1 MGNYIGKVAAV
12 FTANTS
18 GLVAGTREATAALS
32 KMQSGVSK
40 ISTGVNALV
49 ALQGAQMFAG
59 LVSQATSAAGSLLS
73 MADATAEVID
83 QQSKLARKIGV
94 SLADFQSIALAADL
108 AGVSQ
113 DKAANAIQKMGISI
127 SAADG
132 GNRKALAAFQAL
144 GISLA
149 DIKKLSPADQFR
161 LIAEKLSALPTPAE
175 QAAKAVGIFGK
186 GGKDMLDLFANGAKA
201 VKDAAEYA
209 ELFGTALS
217 NEAGNNVEAMK
228 DNFTL
233 IGEAI
238 KGFKTQLVA
247 AFAPAVN
254 DQIVAIIDKIRE
266 LGGIKTV
273 AQDTAIFL
281 AEAAGSFIDAASV
294 FASKIDT
301 VLSALNTTV
310 NAIGGI
316 GSGFAAVGQR
326 AMAGF
331 TGIAA
336 AANDIVYLDQRD
348 PASMEASKK
357 MWDGA
362 EAWSDGA
369 RRSSAKADAWLYG
382 TTPDGSMP
390 NPGDTPGKR
399 LAAATRA
406 AVERENAAAAERERA
421 RQAAATATDSKK
433 RDGLP
438 AEAGAKKDE
447 KTLMEQLQALKEV
460 AANTAKQTVFKVFNI
475 TGAGAR

>member
-1 MGNYIGKVAAV
+1 V
-12 FTANTS
+12 
-18 GLVAGTREATAALS
+18 
-32 KMQSGVSK
+32 
-40 ISTGVNALV
+40 
-49 ALQGAQMFAG
+49 
-59 LVSQATSAAGSLLS
+59 
-73 MADATAEVID
+73 ADATAEVID

-94 SLADFQSIALAADL
+94 SLADFQAIALAADL

-127 SAADG
+127 SAAAG
-132 GNRKALAAFQAL
+132 GNKKAVAAFQAL

-186 GGKDMLDLFANGAKA
+186 GGKDLLDLFANGAGA
-201 VKDAAEYA
+201 VKEAAEYA
-209 ELFGTALS
+209 ELFGLALS
-217 NEAGNNVEAMK
+217 NEAGDNVEAMK

-233 IGEAI
+233 IGKAI
-238 KGFKTQLVA
+238 EGFKTQIVA

-254 DQIVAIIDKIRE
+254 DQIVAVIDKIKE

-301 VLSALNTTV
+301 VLSALNSTV
-310 NAIGGI
+310 NTISGI
-316 GSGFAAVGQR
+316 GSGVAALGQR
-326 AMAGF
+326 AVGGLSAV
-331 TGIAA
+331 AA
-336 AANDIVYLDQRD
+336 AGTDLLYNDQRD
-348 PASMEASKK
+348 PATMEASKK
-357 MWDGA
+357 RWDSVF
-362 EAWSDGA
+362 AWSDA
-369 RRSSAKADAWLYG
+369 AKRNSAAADAWWNG
-382 TTPDGSMP
+382 TKPDGSMP
-390 NPGDTPGKR
+390 KPEDTVGNR
-399 LAAATRA
+399 FAAATRE
-406 AVERENAAAAERERA
+406 AVERERAAAAERERA

-438 AEAGAKKDE
+438 AAAGSKTEE
-447 KTLMEQLQALKEV
+447 KTMMEQLQALKEV
-460 AANTAKQTVFKVFNI
+460 AANTAKQAVFQVFNI